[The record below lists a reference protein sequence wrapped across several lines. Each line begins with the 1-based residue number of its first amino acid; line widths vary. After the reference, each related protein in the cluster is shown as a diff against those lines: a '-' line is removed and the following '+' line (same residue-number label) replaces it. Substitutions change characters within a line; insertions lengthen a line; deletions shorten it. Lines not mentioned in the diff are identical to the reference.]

1 MRSSNPHDE
10 ELLAEEVICHPATK
24 NHTSCF
30 GSMADARTTLRL
42 AWIGIPVVLLVS
54 LVMFWNWDWLIPM
67 VQSRASAAIGRPV
80 AIMHLHV
87 RPGRITEVVADGV
100 VIANPPN
107 WPSGDPPLASID
119 TLALQADVW
128 GYLQGRGLVIPLI
141 ALGRPRLYAA
151 ETPDGTPNF
160 ELSTGSSGG
169 PAPKLGEL
177 KISDGDAH
185 VVIPKLKADFKA
197 QIATQEQGDEAR
209 IVVDA
214 KGTYAAQPI
223 EAHLL
228 GGALLSLRDADRPWP
243 IDLTLANG
251 PTRVTLKGTLQDP
264 IALKGADID
273 LRFSGPDMGLL
284 EPLVGIPIPKTPAY
298 QVTGKLDFAG
308 YERIKFQD
316 VRGRLGNSDIGGSI
330 QMQPGATPTAG
341 DQAGKKTKPV
351 VTLDLRSKRV
361 DLADLSGFIGGE
373 PEPANGVKAAPQQR
387 GQVVQPDASD
397 KLLPDKPISVS
408 RLDWADIH
416 LHYRGGHIEG
426 RNMPLDDLAATLD
439 IMNGRIELHPISFG
453 VGKGRLLGNVE
464 LTPVSSGPGHGRDVH
479 AKMDLHL
486 QNLDVSRMMAA
497 THAFEGAG
505 SISGVGAIDATGHSV
520 RSLLANGDGGVKMAM
535 SGGDLSAVLVD
546 LTGLHFG
553 KALLSALGMPDKTPV
568 QCFVGDLGLKRGTLE
583 FNAFVVDTGEAI
595 VNVGGNVDLASEKI
609 DLNLKTD
616 SKGFSV
622 GSLPTRINITGTF
635 KNPSIR
641 PGAEVAAR
649 AGAAAGLAALF
660 APLAILPT
668 VQFGTSEAEDARC
681 SKLFE
686 EARAQAAS
694 KSPPASAPSSGPP
707 ARR

>member
-1 MRSSNPHDE
+1 
-10 ELLAEEVICHPATK
+10 
-24 NHTSCF
+24 
-30 GSMADARTTLRL
+30 MADARTKRRL
-42 AWIGIPVVLLVS
+42 AWIGIPVVLLVL
-54 LVMFWNWDWLIPM
+54 LVVFWNWDWLIPI

-80 AIMHLHV
+80 TITHLHV
-87 RPGRITEVVADGV
+87 RPGRITEIAADGV
-100 VIANPPN
+100 VIANPPD
-107 WPSGDPPLASID
+107 WPNGDPPLASVD
-119 TLALQADVW
+119 RLTVQADAW
-128 GYLQGRGLVIPLI
+128 GYLQGHGVVIPLI
-141 ALGRPRLYAA
+141 ALSRPSLYAA
-151 ETPDGTPNF
+151 ETLDGTPNF
-160 ELSTGSSGG
+160 KVSTGSNGG
-169 PAPKLGEL
+169 AAPKLGDL
-177 KISDGDAH
+177 KISNGDAH

-223 EAHLL
+223 QAHLV
-228 GGALLSLRDADRPWP
+228 GGALLSLRDADHPWP
-243 IDLTLANG
+243 IDLTIANG
-251 PTRVTLKGTLQDP
+251 PTRVALKGTLQDP
-264 IALKGADID
+264 IALKGADVD
-273 LRFSGPDMGLL
+273 LRVSGPDMGLL

-316 VRGRLGNSDIGGSI
+316 VRGRLGNSDIAGSI
-330 QMQPGATPTAG
+330 QMQPEAAQTGG

-351 VTLDLRSKRV
+351 VDLDLRSNRV
-361 DLADLSGFIGGE
+361 DLTDLSGFIGGE
-373 PEPANGVKAAPQQR
+373 PVRANTAKAAPQQR
-387 GQVVQPDASD
+387 DKAAQANASD

-416 LHYRGGHIEG
+416 LRYRGGHIEG
-426 RNMPLDDLAATLD
+426 RNMPLDDLAVTLD
-439 IMNGRIELHPISFG
+439 VVNGHINLHPISFG
-453 VGKGRLLGNVE
+453 VGKGRLMANVE
-464 LTPVSSGPGHGRDVH
+464 LTPVSSGPGIGRDVH
-479 AKMDLHL
+479 AKLDLHL

-505 SISGVGAIDATGHSV
+505 SISGVGAINATGHSLA
-520 RSLLANGDGGVKMAM
+520 SLLANGDGGVKMAI
-535 SGGDLSAVLVD
+535 SGGNLSAVLVD

-568 QCFVGDLGLKRGTLE
+568 QCFVGDLGLKRGTLD

-595 VNVGGNVDLASEKI
+595 VNVDGNVDLASEKI

-616 SKGFSV
+616 SKSFSV

-635 KNPSIR
+635 KDPSIR

-649 AGAAAGLAALF
+649 VGAAAGLAALF

-668 VQFGTSEAEDARC
+668 LQFGTSEAEDARC
-681 SKLFE
+681 SKLLQ

-694 KSPPASAPSSGPP
+694 KASSVSVPSSGGDKPGPP